1 MKLQADLANPRSL
14 IEILSRTEHWQRTL
28 DWTVTRWP
36 GILALSLGVVAT
48 RHCLMLTFTKK
59 RRH

>member
-28 DWTVTRWP
+28 DWTVTRLRHVRVLW
-36 GILALSLGVVAT
+36 
-48 RHCLMLTFTKK
+48 RHCLMLTFTQK

>member
-14 IEILSRTEHWQRTL
+14 IEILSRPEHWQRTL

-36 GILALSLGVVAT
+36 GILGCCGDIV
-48 RHCLMLTFTKK
+48 
-59 RRH
+59 